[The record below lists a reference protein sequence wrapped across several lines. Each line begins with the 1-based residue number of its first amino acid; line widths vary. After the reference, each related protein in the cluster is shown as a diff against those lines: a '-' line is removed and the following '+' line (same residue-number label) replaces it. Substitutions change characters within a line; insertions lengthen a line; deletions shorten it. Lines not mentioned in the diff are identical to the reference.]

1 MLTESLHTLNQTKFL
16 TNCIFYPTMPYR
28 YFFLFILCVS
38 SIPLLAQNNFEYYL
52 KNARQNSPLI
62 SDNKNQSKANQLEAE
77 RLKAQYTKTQL
88 SVTANYLFAP
98 IVNKDNGSK
107 LEVNSNGA
115 DKYYG
120 YDLAASNG
128 GQYQALI
135 NLSQPLFNTKRYQT
149 FAEQSLIAS
158 QVNENNVKLSEH
170 DVEKAVGDQYIL
182 CLLDKQQWQFTD
194 SLIQLLR
201 DQLAIVRKLTQNG
214 LMKQSDLSL
223 LTIELKAQ
231 QNFQVN
237 FFTTYKRDLLDLNAL
252 CGIADTSLVVL
263 PDISLAINPDTL
275 ISHFMMKYR
284 LDSINLVAQRKVF
297 ELKYRPFVNAYA
309 NTGLNAVYAPTILN
323 RFGMSAGLNLTW
335 NIFDGHQ
342 RQINEQKTKALLSS
356 VSSYKNYFN
365 VQNNVRKIRILNEIH
380 GLDQRL
386 NIVQQQLTEYN
397 TLMAFYKKE
406 LSLGQ
411 LPVINYINVLKTQ
424 IAAKR
429 DYFLL
434 QTNKQLLINLY
445 NYWNW

>member
-1 MLTESLHTLNQTKFL
+1 
-16 TNCIFYPTMPYR
+16 MPYR
-28 YFFLFILCVS
+28 YFFLFILSVLS
-38 SIPLLAQNNFEYYL
+38 SPLLAQNNFEFYL
-52 KNARQNSPLI
+52 KNAQQNSPLV

-128 GQYQALI
+128 GQYQVLI

-170 DVEKAVGDQYIL
+170 DLEKFVGDQYIL

-201 DQLAIVRKLTQNG
+201 DQQAIVRKLTQNG

-223 LTIELKAQ
+223 LTIELQTQ
-231 QNFQVN
+231 QNARLTFLN
-237 FFTTYKRDLLDLNAL
+237 TYRRDLLDLNVL

-263 PDISLAINPDTL
+263 SDLNMRLNTDTAV
-275 ISHFMMKYR
+275 SHFLNKYR
-284 LDSINLVAQRKVF
+284 LDSLNLVAQKEVF
-297 ELKYRPFVNAYA
+297 ALKYKPFVNAYA
-309 NTGLNAVYAPTILN
+309 NSGLNAVYAPTMLN
-323 RFGMSAGLNLTW
+323 RFGLSAGISLTW

-342 RQINEQKTKALLSS
+342 RSITEQKTNALLQS
-356 VSSYKNYFN
+356 VSSYKQYFN
-365 VQNNVRKIRILNEIH
+365 TQNTVRKERIAKEIQ

-386 NIVQQQLTEYN
+386 QILREQLAEYN

-406 LSLGQ
+406 LMQGQ
-411 LPVINYINVLKTQ
+411 LPIINYINVLKTQ
-424 IAAKR
+424 TASKR
-429 DYFLL
+429 DLILL
-434 QTNKQLLINLY
+434 QTNRLLLINLY

>member
-1 MLTESLHTLNQTKFL
+1 MNKIVLGF
-16 TNCIFYPTMPYR
+16 
-28 YFFLFILCVS
+28 FILFGANA
-38 SIPLLAQNNFEYYL
+38 IAQPTFDLYL
-52 KNARQNSPLI
+52 ENAKKNSPLI
-62 SDNKNQSKANQLEAE
+62 IDNKNQSRANQLEAE

-88 SVTANYLFAP
+88 SVTGNYLFAP
-98 IVNKDNGSK
+98 IINNDNNNSK
-107 LEVNSNGA
+107 LDLNSPGA
-115 DKYYG
+115 EKYYG
-120 YDLAASNG
+120 YDIAASNG
-128 GQYQALI
+128 GQYQALL
-135 NLSQPLFNTKRYQT
+135 NLTQPLFNNQRYQT
-149 FAEQSLIAS
+149 FAEQALVAS
-158 QVNENNVKLSEH
+158 QINSNNAHLTEH
-170 DVEKAVGDQYIL
+170 DVEKAIGDQYIL

-194 SLIQLLR
+194 SLILLLS
-201 DQLAIVRKLTQNG
+201 QQQSILKKLTQNG

-231 QNFQVN
+231 QNFRVN

-252 CGIADTSLVVL
+252 CGIADTSFVVL

-356 VSSYKNYFN
+356 ASSYKNYFN
-365 VQNNVRKIRILNEIH
+365 VQNNVRKKRILNEIN

-386 NIVQQQLTEYN
+386 NIIQQQLTEYN

-429 DYFLL
+429 DYLLL

>member
-1 MLTESLHTLNQTKFL
+1 M
-16 TNCIFYPTMPYR
+16 
-28 YFFLFILCVS
+28 
-38 SIPLLAQNNFEYYL
+38 
-52 KNARQNSPLI
+52 
-62 SDNKNQSKANQLEAE
+62 
-77 RLKAQYTKTQL
+77 
-88 SVTANYLFAP
+88 
-98 IVNKDNGSK
+98 
-107 LEVNSNGA
+107 
-115 DKYYG
+115 
-120 YDLAASNG
+120 
-128 GQYQALI
+128 
-135 NLSQPLFNTKRYQT
+135 
-149 FAEQSLIAS
+149 
-158 QVNENNVKLSEH
+158 
-170 DVEKAVGDQYIL
+170 
-182 CLLDKQQWQFTD
+182 
-194 SLIQLLR
+194 
-201 DQLAIVRKLTQNG
+201 
-214 LMKQSDLSL
+214 
-223 LTIELKAQ
+223 
-231 QNFQVN
+231 
-237 FFTTYKRDLLDLNAL
+237 LDLNAL

>member
-1 MLTESLHTLNQTKFL
+1 MAHK
-16 TNCIFYPTMPYR
+16 MK
-28 YFFLFILCVS
+28 FILGLTMFFNFSVH
-38 SIPLLAQNNFEYYL
+38 AQDMEYYL
-52 KNARQNSPLI
+52 RQARINSPLI

-170 DVEKAVGDQYIL
+170 DLEKFVGDQYIL

-201 DQLAIVRKLTQNG
+201 DQQAIVRKLTQNG

-223 LTIELKAQ
+223 LTIELQTQ
-231 QNFQVN
+231 QNARLTFLN
-237 FFTTYKRDLLDLNAL
+237 TYRRDLLDLNVL

-263 PDISLAINPDTL
+263 TDLNLQLNSDTAV
-275 ISHFMMKYR
+275 SHFLNKYR
-284 LDSINLVAQRKVF
+284 LDSLNLVAQQEVF
-297 ELKYRPFVNAYA
+297 ALKYKPFVNAYA
-309 NTGLNAVYAPTILN
+309 NSGLNAVYAPTMLN
-323 RFGMSAGLNLTW
+323 RFGLSAGISFTW

-342 RQINEQKTKALLSS
+342 RTITEQKTNALLKS
-356 VSSYKNYFN
+356 VISYKQYFN
-365 VQNNVRKIRILNEIH
+365 TQNTVRKERIAKEIQ

-386 NIVQQQLTEYN
+386 QILREQLAEYN

-406 LSLGQ
+406 LMQGQ
-411 LPVINYINVLKTQ
+411 LPIINYINVLKTQ
-424 IAAKR
+424 TASKR
-429 DYFLL
+429 DLLLL
-434 QTNKQLLINLY
+434 QTNRLLLINLY